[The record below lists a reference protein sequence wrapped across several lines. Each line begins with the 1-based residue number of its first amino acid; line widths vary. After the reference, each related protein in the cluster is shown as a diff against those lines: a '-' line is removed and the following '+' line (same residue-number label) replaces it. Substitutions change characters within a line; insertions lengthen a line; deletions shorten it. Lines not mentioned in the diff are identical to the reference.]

1 MLSKS
6 RISLIDS
13 MSRKKGRDNSGLFLA
28 EGQKLVSDLINAGMK
43 LNVLVATKHWSPNCD
58 ISRHIPEP
66 EIVPENDF
74 KKLSHL
80 KTPQNVLALFEQ
92 PDWTFDKS
100 KCNNDLILGLDGIQD
115 PGNMGTILR
124 IADWFGIYDVVCS
137 VDTADV
143 FNPKVVQA
151 TMGAIARVRVHY
163 LNLEQFCEEYKS
175 SGNQI
180 YGTFLEGDNIYSSH
194 LEQKGL
200 IIIGNEGN
208 GIRPEIEKIVSRKIT
223 IPSFSKEETCTES
236 LNAGVAAAIVCS
248 EFRRKRC

>member
-1 MLSKS
+1 ML
-6 RISLIDS
+6 
-13 MSRKKGRDNSGLFLA
+13 RKKGRDNSGLFLA
-28 EGQKLVSDLINAGMK
+28 EGQKLVADLINAGMEPD
-43 LNVLVATKHWSPNCD
+43 LLVATKHWSPYG
-58 ISRHIPEP
+58 ITPHIPEP
-66 EIVPENDF
+66 EIVSDNDF

-80 KTPQNVLALFEQ
+80 KTPQNVLALFKQ
-92 PDWTFDKS
+92 PEWNFDKL
-100 KCNNDLILGLDGIQD
+100 KCRENLILGLDGIQD

-137 VDTADV
+137 IDTADV

-175 SGNQI
+175 SGNQV
-180 YGTFLEGDNIYSSH
+180 YGTFLEGDNIYTSH
-194 LEQKGL
+194 LEKKGV

-208 GIRPEIEKIVSRKIT
+208 GIRPEIEKIVSQKIT
-223 IPSFSKEETCTES
+223 IPSFSEQEICTES

-248 EFRRKRC
+248 EFRKKGSHS